1 MTVGDLIKWFAM
13 CLGAYLVLFAVQI
26 PLPRKTRLALR
37 ITLCVVKAV
46 MTVAIAYVIMTVPCW
61 FSSRGVYPS
70 TAVYAA
76 LMADVAS
83 DIIMIPVSAIR
94 NRGGKDKPYLLV
106 NFLVSLLVT
115 VAVVLYGTLNMQ
127 TIRANRL
134 TYTSAKLSREHRFVF
149 VSDIHMGAAQSRKTI
164 AEALERIKAEKPDFI
179 VLGGDIT
186 DEFTQKN
193 EMQDIMSMF
202 GSLGIPVYYI
212 YGNHDRQA
220 GSARAGGPTYSPGE
234 LEKAIA
240 DAGLTIL
247 DDSIVAISGDLVMLG
262 REAYNHDSRMYPG
275 DLPETKDGP
284 FILCIDH
291 SPFEKN
297 DIVATGADL
306 QVSGHSH
313 AGQFFPLQFIYNIAG
328 YDAYGWY
335 KVGDTDVFVSS
346 GFSGWGVP
354 FRTEGQ
360 SEYVVMDLLP
370 AR

>member
-1 MTVGDLIKWFAM
+1 MAVGDLIKWFAM

-26 PLPRKTRLALR
+26 PLRRKTRLALR
-37 ITLCVVKAV
+37 ITLCVVKAAMMV
-46 MTVAIAYVIMTVPCW
+46 GTAYVIMVVPCW
-61 FSSRGVYPS
+61 FSSRGVYPT

-94 NRGGKDKPYLLV
+94 NRGGEDKPYLLF

-115 VAVVLYGTLNMQ
+115 IAVVLYGTLNMQ
-127 TIRANRL
+127 TIRADRE
-134 TYTSAKLSREHRFVF
+134 TYTSDKLSNAHRFVF
-149 VSDIHMGAAQSRKTI
+149 VSDIHMGAAQSRSTI
-164 AEALERIKAEKPDFI
+164 AEALERIKAENPDFI
-179 VLGGDIT
+179 VLAGDIT
-186 DEFTQKN
+186 DEFTQKD

-202 GSLGIPVYYI
+202 GSLGIPVYYV

-220 GSARAGGPTYSPGE
+220 GSARAGGPTYSPEE
-234 LEKAIA
+234 LEKAIS
-240 DAGLTIL
+240 DAGLIIL
-247 DDSIVAISGDLVMLG
+247 DDSMAMISSDLVLLG
-262 REAYNHDSRMYPG
+262 REAYNHDSRKDPE
-275 DLPETKDGP
+275 DLPQTKDGP

-291 SPFEKN
+291 SPFEKK

-313 AGQFFPLQFIYNIAG
+313 AGQFFPLQFVYNVAG

-335 KVGDTDVFVSS
+335 KVGETDVFVSS

-354 FRTEGQ
+354 FRTEGH